1 MSRSTSVSRN
11 GVGSAA
17 IAARSCSASVF
28 GDQCCLRRAGVRVAW
43 LDVRRLDRFEI
54 LDRADRCRTVLVEP
68 GIGGVAHDAEHPG
81 AGTAAGEATNG
92 A

>member
-54 LDRADRCRTVLVEP
+54 LDRDDRCRMEP
-68 GIGGVAHDAEHPG
+68 GIGGVAYDAEHPG
-81 AGTAAGEATNG
+81 AGTAAGEATDG